1 MLASPLLDGA
11 GHVWGASPA
20 PVVETL
26 GDGGALGLCFLGGQ
40 WLLWRHYQAA
50 GYYLAT
56 NPANA
61 FFYLL
66 TALHALHIIGGL
78 GAAGWVLASR
88 NLDQVQLCA
97 LYWHLLLLIWIMI
110 AVLLLLT

>member
-1 MLASPLLDGA
+1 MASLA
-11 GHVWGASPA
+11 
-20 PVVETL
+20 
-26 GDGGALGLCFLGGQ
+26 GGVLGLCFLGGQ
-40 WLLWRHYQAA
+40 WMLWRQYQAA
-50 GYYLAT
+50 GYYLAP

-66 TALHALHIIGGL
+66 TALHGLHIIGGL
-78 GAAGWVLASR
+78 GVAGWVLASR
-88 NLDQVQLCA
+88 NPGRVRLCA